1 MDTIIANNKI
11 QFLKSEIVKFV
22 TNGGK
27 IQTNRLGNCNKACPI
42 GAIWINSGFKTND
55 PFEIYNFI
63 EDNYGL
69 DYNFF
74 LAFDYFIAKRK
85 RIPLIFNIESENA
98 FVAKKIAEFCIQNN
112 FIK

>member
-11 QFLKSEIVKFV
+11 RFLKSEIVKFV

-27 IQTNRLGNCNKACPI
+27 IIAHSIGENKERCPI
-42 GAIWINSGFKTND
+42 GAVWENFDETFKKSEKDIYGF
-55 PFEIYNFI
+55 FER
-63 EDNYGL
+63 NYGL
-69 DYNFF
+69 DYNFYS
-74 LAFDYFIAKRK
+74 AFDFFITEKEGSR
-85 RIPLIFNIESENA
+85 FDSESENA